1 MVIDKNLV
9 LSEGQDIVAISS
21 GGNATSTDTI
31 TVGKADFG
39 YKGCFLAVIAGED
52 ILTPVT
58 NGTLTVELQAS
69 DDSTFSTNT
78 VIKKEVVAL
87 DGAKAKGTVLLKTL
101 VRDVAGKKYVR
112 AKYTGATYVKNASQ
126 SSLKVDTFITFDF
139 PNQ

>member
-9 LSEGQDIVAISS
+9 LSEGQDIIAVSS

-39 YKGCFLAVIAGED
+39 YKGMFLAVVAGEA
-52 ILTPVT
+52 ILAPAT

-69 DDSTFSTNT
+69 DDSTFSTYS
-78 VIKKEVVAL
+78 VIKKEVIAL
-87 DGAKAKGTVLLKTL
+87 DGAKAKGTVLLQTL
-101 VRDVAGKKYVR
+101 VRDVKGLKYVR
-112 AKYTGATYVKNASQ
+112 AKYTGTTYVKNSDQ